1 MRSRFIGPLLVP
13 LFLALPFTY
22 AQTGTTPAGKTSTK
36 SSRTATRAPRKPAP
50 PAPAR
55 KLSARKKF
63 VLDVVQSAVGLPQ
76 GDPQDRLRVLVS
88 AAEVVTPVE
97 PKLAKSFVREGTQI
111 ESQLIASGQTPAV
124 SMMQRGR
131 VDCASALDFV
141 NMLPVTSVPQA
152 EQSLLGAVSSCPRQ
166 TLEPTKR
173 KLSDALE
180 QGLLAPRAL
189 LAVMETSGMK
199 SQWSQ
204 EKFEAMFAALPKD
217 AEKLRTEAPNLAAMF
232 ARGAPEVS
240 PEIARKTGLNFLEW
254 LGRLQEGSERNL
266 AVNITSDALRQALGE
281 EKYRDALASNVMAM
295 QVAQTAGQAG
305 EIERPQEESVSVL
318 RALDSTREDRS
329 EALRELPSSLR
340 AREAAAHGFAT
351 GTSGDRK
358 AADRYFDMAFAAV
371 NEVWEQRS
379 EQADAS
385 AVVEEV
391 SEAAAHVDPVTAL
404 KRTQRL
410 QDSTAQAI
418 GMLAVARV
426 VLAKQDVDRPQEPQA
441 ARRPRQQ

>member
-1 MRSRFIGPLLVP
+1 
-13 LFLALPFTY
+13 
-22 AQTGTTPAGKTSTK
+22 
-36 SSRTATRAPRKPAP
+36 
-50 PAPAR
+50 
-55 KLSARKKF
+55 
-63 VLDVVQSAVGLPQ
+63 
-76 GDPQDRLRVLVS
+76 
-88 AAEVVTPVE
+88 
-97 PKLAKSFVREGTQI
+97 GTQI

-152 EQSLLGAVSSCPRQ
+152 EQSLL
-166 TLEPTKR
+166 
-173 KLSDALE
+173 
-180 QGLLAPRAL
+180 
-189 LAVMETSGMK
+189 AVMETSDMK

-318 RALDSTREDRS
+318 RALDSTSEDRS

-358 AADRYFDMAFAAV
+358 AADRYFDIAFAAV

-404 KRTQRL
+404 KR
-410 QDSTAQAI
+410 
-418 GMLAVARV
+418 
-426 VLAKQDVDRPQEPQA
+426 
-441 ARRPRQQ
+441 